1 MKKYLI
7 SIALIG
13 FALAL
18 LLPAPLSAQETP
30 QQRSYLQTFAERQH
44 KQYRARHDEAL
55 RLAEQLG
62 IPTVIDLGGR
72 IAVLD
77 HFHKGR
83 PIYIAPDN
91 LNSLISVSA
100 DQVKTGGITALN
112 LTGNGQTLAIW
123 DGGEVRLTHQEFG
136 GRVTWEDDT
145 NPGNSQHSTHVA
157 GTMIAA
163 GVDASAQGFSS
174 MATLRA
180 YDSSDDLSEMANAI
194 LDFPIR
200 VSNHSYG
207 ILGGWEWDNT
217 ASMWRWYGD
226 ASEAEDWVFG
236 AYDDMAQDLDD
247 LTYNAPYYLV
257 VRSAGN
263 DRNDTGPTDP
273 TVGHFHGNG
282 GTLFFDN
289 HNPDGGTTGFDCLD
303 PRKNAKNPL
312 IVGAVAD
319 VTGGYSSPANVT
331 MSGFSSWGPTD
342 DGRIKPDVSAN
353 GVGLYSCDIAADD
366 DYDNLSGT
374 SMASP
379 SVAGSVGMLL
389 EHWENLNSELIRA
402 ASMKGL
408 LINTA
413 DETGPNPGPDYM
425 FGWGLV
431 NVRSAARLITTDAID
446 GCQQIIEGTVE
457 PDETYTYE
465 FHNSGEMPLQ
475 ITLVWHDPPSPD
487 VNSGDIDPAGVN
499 YLVNDLDLR
508 IEFEDGTVFF
518 PWILDPANPA
528 NAATTGDNTR
538 DNVEQIL
545 ISAPDSGLYEIRV
558 VSPAGASTQDFS
570 LILQGNDAIENR
582 YISNAVL
589 LEDTLF
595 TARNLV
601 EFGPNVMIGDTGIV
615 QAIGGHCVRLLPGV
629 DIVPVES
636 GMFRAYIQKGGLCAY
651 YDDAAGAD
659 LGGPVSGLSV
669 LDLGDDSAGSQS
681 AENGQQEIS
690 EEVELEP
697 ASIFQVFPN
706 PATDRVFFRIELQE
720 AGAVDLVVY
729 DEMGRSVHQMRSDGY
744 TPAGTLNYELSLSQ
758 LDAGMYYCVLS
769 TERDRLV
776 EKLVVLRR

>member
-1 MKKYLI
+1 
-7 SIALIG
+7 
-13 FALAL
+13 
-18 LLPAPLSAQETP
+18 
-30 QQRSYLQTFAERQH
+30 
-44 KQYRARHDEAL
+44 
-55 RLAEQLG
+55 
-62 IPTVIDLGGR
+62 
-72 IAVLD
+72 
-77 HFHKGR
+77 
-83 PIYIAPDN
+83 
-91 LNSLISVSA
+91 
-100 DQVKTGGITALN
+100 
-112 LTGNGQTLAIW
+112 
-123 DGGEVRLTHQEFG
+123 
-136 GRVTWEDDT
+136 
-145 NPGNSQHSTHVA
+145 
-157 GTMIAA
+157 
-163 GVDASAQGFSS
+163 
-174 MATLRA
+174 
-180 YDSSDDLSEMANAI
+180 
-194 LDFPIR
+194 
-200 VSNHSYG
+200 
-207 ILGGWEWDNT
+207 
-217 ASMWRWYGD
+217 
-226 ASEAEDWVFG
+226 
-236 AYDDMAQDLDD
+236 
-247 LTYNAPYYLV
+247 
-257 VRSAGN
+257 
-263 DRNDTGPTDP
+263 
-273 TVGHFHGNG
+273 
-282 GTLFFDN
+282 
-289 HNPDGGTTGFDCLD
+289 
-303 PRKNAKNPL
+303 
-312 IVGAVAD
+312 
-319 VTGGYSSPANVT
+319 
-331 MSGFSSWGPTD
+331 
-342 DGRIKPDVSAN
+342 
-353 GVGLYSCDIAADD
+353 
-366 DYDNLSGT
+366 
-374 SMASP
+374 
-379 SVAGSVGMLL
+379 
-389 EHWENLNSELIRA
+389 
-402 ASMKGL
+402 
-408 LINTA
+408 
-413 DETGPNPGPDYM
+413 
-425 FGWGLV
+425 
-431 NVRSAARLITTDAID
+431 
-446 GCQQIIEGTVE
+446 
-457 PDETYTYE
+457 
-465 FHNSGEMPLQ
+465 
-475 ITLVWHDPPSPD
+475 
-487 VNSGDIDPAGVN
+487 

-729 DEMGRSVHQMRSDGY
+729 DEMGRPVHQMRSDGY

-758 LDAGMYYCVLS
+758 LEAGMYYCVLS